1 MGVNE
6 PRYMNVGPA
15 RCDRCE
21 AVCCRLTVVL
31 EDGDEI
37 PAELT
42 ARTGNGERVMAHGA
56 DGWCVAAADRRC
68 SIYDRRPQACRRFAM
83 AGPYCRALR
92 TEHADRRRRGIP
104 LQLF

>member
-1 MGVNE
+1 VSE
-6 PRYMNVGPA
+6 PLYMNVGPA

-21 AVCCRLTVVL
+21 AVCCRLNVVL
-31 EDGDEI
+31 VEGDDVPPEMI
-37 PAELT
+37 RVGDA
-42 ARTGNGERVMAHGA
+42 GERIMKHAA
-56 DGWCVAAADRRC
+56 DGWCVAAASRRC

-104 LQLF
+104 LQLY